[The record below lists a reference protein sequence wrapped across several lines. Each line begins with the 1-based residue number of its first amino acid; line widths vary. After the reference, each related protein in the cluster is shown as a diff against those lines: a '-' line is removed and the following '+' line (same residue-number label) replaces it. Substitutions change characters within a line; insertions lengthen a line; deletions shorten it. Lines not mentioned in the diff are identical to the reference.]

1 MVARAFHDAV
11 IDHLARTST
20 QLDAMCSMV
29 SVYEDDALL
38 RQESGTLRIVG
49 PVPDGSSEPEA
60 GSEAAYD
67 DASILDLV
75 VKDGVVSLLVEW
87 QNYVTG
93 ATDVHRYCRALDTV
107 TWEPAQGG
115 VVVLAISRT

>member
-29 SVYEDDALL
+29 SVYENDALL

-49 PVPDGSSEPEA
+49 PVPDGSSEPGA

-75 VKDGVVSLLVEW
+75 VKDGVVSLAMR
-87 QNYVTG
+87 TH
-93 ATDVHRYCRALDTV
+93 TDVVHLPAGQDPDDLDDASLIALMS
-107 TWEPAQGG
+107 P
-115 VVVLAISRT
+115 LFPS